1 MIFHFSNSH
10 QKNFFKTR
18 DRLTKKRTDRHY
30 PDIANIA
37 NIAGTITIA
46 EPNQVA
52 I

>member
-37 NIAGTITIA
+37 GTITIA